1 MFGTRYSGTR
11 MEGARN
17 TACTKLTDEDKEAL
31 HLLAVE
37 AGMSDYELTR
47 KILRRYIR
55 VWGDAP
61 ADAQQRYIQVT
72 DCVDPSNRDPGRSTL
87 QIPGG
92 AGADGAHPE

>member
-1 MFGTRYSGTR
+1 MYGTRYSDTR

-47 KILRRYIR
+47 KILRRYI
-55 VWGDAP
+55 
-61 ADAQQRYIQVT
+61 QVT

-92 AGADGAHPE
+92 AGADGSRPE

>member
-1 MFGTRYSGTR
+1 MYGTRYSGTR

-47 KILRRYIR
+47 EILIQYITHEY
-55 VWGDAP
+55 
-61 ADAQQRYIQVT
+61 AQKL
-72 DCVDPSNRDPGRSTL
+72 RDM
-87 QIPGG
+87 QCG
-92 AGADGAHPE
+92 AGATGDTHTIYHA